1 MNVPFYFQAVWKS
14 MSDVRWLREQ
24 RKDIA
29 RASKYFLGIIL
40 VISLVDAIVFSHA
53 FLRDVNGVSK
63 KALEVAPNLS
73 IERKDGNL
81 KASGITEPFV
91 FETITDGQSILIY
104 IDTTTSSAAIPSANL
119 LQAKEKNTFLIAVT
133 SDMIRFVEGSTGKEQ
148 TITAVQLPENSVI
161 PYGKTAKHIQEIS
174 ERKHSLAVVAAII
187 TLILFIFYT
196 IAELIYL
203 AFVTLVAY
211 GVSRV
216 KKYSWTFGELF
227 TVGLFAVTLP
237 LLVDEI
243 LSLFGVYIPI
253 LTTAL
258 LIALLCVVAKEK
270 VEEKTEQ
277 V

>member
-1 MNVPFYFQAVWKS
+1 MG
-14 MSDVRWLREQ
+14 DVRWLREQ

-91 FETITDGQSILIY
+91 FETITDGQPILIY

-133 SDMIRFVEGSTGKEQ
+133 SDVVRFVEGETGKEQ
-148 TITAVQLPENSVI
+148 KITAAELPENSVI
-161 PYGKTAKHIQEIS
+161 PYGKTAKRIQEFTDS
-174 ERKHSLAVVAAII
+174 KRSLAVVAAIM
-187 TLILFIFYT
+187 TLILFVFYT
-196 IAELIYL
+196 IAELVYL
-203 AFVTLVAY
+203 AAITLLMWGVA
-211 GVSRV
+211 RA
-216 KKYSWTFGELF
+216 KKYVWTYSELF
-227 TVGLFAVTLP
+227 TVGLFAITAPMLI
-237 LLVDEI
+237 DEI
-243 LSLFGVYIPI
+243 LSLFGVHLPFFAFVI
-253 LTTAL
+253 LLAL
-258 LIALLCVVAKEK
+258 FSLVIKQKE
-270 VEEKTEQ
+270 EEKTEQ